1 MSFSSSFPIDFAGFT
16 AAGFQPVPASGQ
28 LDSDIWRIQGF
39 SDNAGL
45 LDYGATVTTTGDYGR
60 GTLTADPSTAGIYA
74 ANTGLTG
81 VGTAFIIQPTGAEF
95 GTTPGTITLRVQYTG
110 TTSLSAFIFDYD
122 GIYRNNADR
131 SVAVNVAYAVASV
144 PTQPASFS
152 SNIEGLSF
160 TTPQA
165 LTTSAGWTQLDLAAQ
180 TINATVNPNDYIF
193 LRWQIG
199 DNGGTGSRDEVGFD
213 NILIS
218 AGSGGGGGDTPTI
231 SLSPSTVSL
240 AEGNTGSTAYTYTIT
255 RSATAPGD
263 AAVSI
268 TITGGP
274 GFDLTDIASVTLGG
288 VAISDFTLGTAFT
301 ASLSG
306 AATSAVLVVNILGD
320 TTIEA
325 DEGFTV
331 ALSNAASGYTLGT
344 ASATATVLDDDTT
357 TTAISTI
364 QGTGTASPLVGKT
377 VTIEGVVTGDYQ
389 NGDGDTARNLQGF
402 FVQMISGDG
411 NPLTS
416 DGIFIYQTDGASG
429 PGTNVNVGDIVRVTG
444 VVTEA
449 YNQTE
454 LVVGTSTT
462 GIKLVT
468 AGAYTPAQV
477 VSNFALDVNL
487 PATGTITAGGRVL
500 PDLEFAEG
508 MLIRLP
514 QSMTITEMYN
524 LDRYGEVRVAQ
535 GGQATQFTQT
545 NAPSV
550 TGYNAY
556 LNDLGAR
563 SLLIDDGLNVQNP
576 NPVTFL
582 GNTLATATAPQI
594 GDSFSGLIGNLGYD
608 FNEYRLQAS
617 NSPVIIDTQPRAA
630 APGRAD
636 GDIKLVSTNLLN
648 YFATLDTGTTATT
661 TGPNNAFEPRGANNA
676 AEFARQSQKLYTALT
691 QLDGDLIVVN
701 EMENNGFGAGSAIK
715 TLVDGFNSALGTPGR
730 WSYVDPGITYLG
742 GDAIKVSILY
752 RTDKL
757 AIATGSTVQVLD
769 DTDIPGLITAKLLPT
784 NFLSQSS
791 MGAVFNGTNTS
802 RAVLVTSFQ
811 QISSGEAFTVAAIHN
826 KSKSGTGTGLD
837 ADQGDG
843 AGNWNNQRLLATQA
857 LDAFLKTNPTGIND
871 PDKIIMGDFNSYAQE
886 LSMKNLTNSGYSN
899 LIQDFIG
906 NDKAASYVFDGQKG
920 YLDAAFSSQSLKPYI
935 RTVDEWRLNSPEAD
949 GIDYNTDFG
958 RSTNIFDGTLP
969 NRYSDHDPV
978 VVNLKLDPALL
989 LNRGGATVNVGDN
1002 VATLSLVAQAGD
1014 TITIRKP
1021 AGINDGPIAT
1031 IKHSDVT
1038 IDAPSGYNGV
1048 FLLAEGQANL
1058 DSKGSGNIALNGNAG
1073 ANILTGNSGDNQF
1086 TGGAGDDT
1094 MNGGIGNDTANFSGS
1109 QDQYRF
1115 GLRDAALTISGPDG
1129 RDHLLNVEFVKF
1141 GAAAAV
1147 NLASLQGS
1155 AGDQG
1160 LMLVNRNGRD
1170 SYELPDLYN
1179 GPVAGLQ
1186 NQLLG
1191 SDQKEIVLGTE
1202 KADFINAIG
1211 GDDAVDGGA
1220 GNDVI
1225 DGGLGSNFLVGGAGL
1240 DQFFLD
1246 GRGAAAANTW
1256 STITDWQAGE
1266 TMTIFGYQPGVSR
1279 LLRLASDGTAGFK
1292 GATLHADL
1300 DGNGLIDTS
1309 ITWSG
1314 IAQAQLPEAQFGADY
1329 IFFG

>member
-1 MSFSSSFPIDFAGFT
+1 MSFSASFPIDFNGFT
-16 AAGFQPVPASGQ
+16 ASGFQPVPAPGQ
-28 LDSDIWRIQGF
+28 LDSDFWRIQGF

-45 LDYGATVTTTGDYGR
+45 LDYGATITTAGDYAR
-60 GTLTADPSTAGIYA
+60 GILAGDPTIAGLYA
-74 ANTGLTG
+74 ANTGLAG

-110 TTSLSAFIFDYD
+110 TTSLSAFTFDYD

-131 SVAVNVAYAVASV
+131 SVAVNLAYAVAATD
-144 PTQPASFS
+144 TQPTSFS
-152 SNIEGLSF
+152 DNIAGLGF
-160 TTPQA
+160 TTPLA
-165 LTTSAGWTQLDLAAQ
+165 LTAGANWSQLDLTAQ

-199 DNGGTGSRDEVGFD
+199 DNGGTGSRDEVGID
-213 NILIS
+213 NILLS
-218 AGSGGGGGDTPTI
+218 TGGGGGGGGTPTI
-231 SLSPSTVSL
+231 SLSPTTISL
-240 AEGNTGSTAYTYTIT
+240 AEGNSGSTAYTYSIA
-255 RSATAPGD
+255 RSAIAPGD

-268 TITGGP
+268 TITGGQN
-274 GFDLTDIASVTLGG
+274 FNLTDIASVTLGG
-288 VAISDFTLGTAFT
+288 VAISGFALGTPFT
-301 ASLSG
+301 ATLAG
-306 AATSAVLVVNILGD
+306 AATSTALVVNIAGD

-331 ALSNAASGYTLGT
+331 ALSNAAAGYTLGT
-344 ASATATVLDDDTT
+344 ATATGTVLDDDNT

-364 QGTGTASPLVGKT
+364 QGSGTASPLIGNT
-377 VTIEGVVTGDYQ
+377 VTIQGVVTGDYQ
-389 NGDGDTARNLQGF
+389 NGDGDAARNLQGF

-416 DGIFIYQTDGASG
+416 DGIFIYQTDGATT
-429 PGTNVNVGDIVRVTG
+429 PGTNVNIGDIVRVTG

-454 LVVGTSTT
+454 LVVGNSAT
-462 GIKLVT
+462 GINIVT
-468 AGAYTPAQV
+468 AGAYTSAQV
-477 VSNFALDVNL
+477 ISNFAVDVNL
-487 PATGTITAGGRVL
+487 PANGTITAGGRVL
-500 PDLEFAEG
+500 PNLEAYEG

-550 TGYNAY
+550 AGYNAY
-556 LNDLGAR
+556 LNELGAR

-594 GDSFSGLIGNLGYD
+594 GDSFSGLVGNLGYD
-608 FNEYRLQAS
+608 FNEYRLQAA
-617 NSPVIIDTQPRAA
+617 NSPVIIDTQPRTA

-636 GDIKLVSTNLLN
+636 GDLKLVSTNLLN
-648 YFATLDTGTTATT
+648 YFATLDTGTTAT

-715 TLVDGFNSALGTPGR
+715 TLVDGFNASLGTPGR

-769 DTDIPGLITAKLLPT
+769 DTDIPGLITAKLLPA
-784 NFLSQSS
+784 NFLAQSS

-811 QISSGEAFTVAAIHN
+811 EIGSGEAFTVAAIHN

-949 GIDYNTDFG
+949 GIDYNTDFS
-958 RSTNIFDGTLP
+958 RPTNIFDGTLP

-989 LNRGGATVNVGDN
+989 LSRGGATVDVGDDIAN
-1002 VATLSLVAQAGD
+1002 LSLGAQAGD

-1021 AGINDGPIAT
+1021 AGINDGPSAT

-1038 IDAPSGYNGV
+1038 IDAPGGYNGV
-1048 FLLAEGQANL
+1048 FVLADGQTNL
-1058 DSKGSGNIALNGNAG
+1058 GSKGLGNITLNGNSG

-1094 MNGGIGNDTANFSGS
+1094 MDGGTGNDTASFSGS
-1109 QDQYRF
+1109 QGQYRF
-1115 GLRDAALTISGPDG
+1115 GVRDAALTLSGPDG
-1129 RDHLLNVEFVKF
+1129 RDHLVNVEFVKF
-1141 GAAAAV
+1141 GTAATISM
-1147 NLASLQGS
+1147 ASLKS
-1155 AGDQG
+1155 TTADQG
-1160 LMLVNRNGRD
+1160 LVLVNRNGSD
-1170 SYELPDLYN
+1170 SYELPDLYT

-1186 NQLLG
+1186 NQFLG
-1191 SDQKEIVLGTE
+1191 SGQKEIVLGTD
-1202 KADFINAIG
+1202 KADAINALG

-1225 DGGLGSNFLVGGAGL
+1225 DGGLGSNFLTGGAGL

-1246 GRGAAAANTW
+1246 GRGAATGNTW

-1266 TMTIFGYQPGVSR
+1266 TLTIFGYKPGISA

-1309 ITWSG
+1309 ITWAG
-1314 IAQAQLPEAQFGADY
+1314 ITQAQLPAVQFGADY